1 MIFAEFYGPAA
12 LFTDCLSAIEGRI
25 ATVLRARREDVVIRR
40 IEAESDYSGT
50 EIWIELSSQE
60 QLARH
65 GQDLARQLTAIMRA
79 KVESDVWVLFRIVPL
94 DRVFLNG
101 EPRGRGFG

>member
-1 MIFAEFYGPAA
+1 MIFAEFYGPAG
-12 LFTDCLSAIEGRI
+12 LFTDCLSVLENRI
-25 ATVLRARREDVVIRR
+25 AGVLRARPEDIVIRR
-40 IEAESDYSGT
+40 IDAESDYSGT

-65 GQDLARQLTAIMRA
+65 GQDLARQLTAIVRA

-101 EPRGRGFG
+101 EPRGRGIG